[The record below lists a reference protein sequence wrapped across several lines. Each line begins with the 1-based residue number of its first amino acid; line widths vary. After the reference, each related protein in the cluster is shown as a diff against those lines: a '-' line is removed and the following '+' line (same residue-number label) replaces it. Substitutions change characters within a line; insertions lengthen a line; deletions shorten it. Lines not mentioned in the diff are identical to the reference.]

1 MPIQVYSFY
10 IFDRHTE
17 CVYSKLWVPRP
28 PPQSIASP
36 PSSRPQSQPP
46 PPSISSATTAV
57 PPSITAPSTAT
68 AATSTSPGSATTA
81 TNNNAAA
88 AAAAAAVSR
97 KKKEDDAKL
106 IFGTV
111 FSLRNMVRKLGG
123 DDDAFISYRTA
134 HYKLHYY
141 ETPTNLRFAMLTEP
155 GALSMRN
162 VLHQI
167 YINLWVEY
175 VVKNPLAPAEH
186 KGGEGVRN
194 EMFEMGLDK
203 FIRGLM

>member
-1 MPIQVYSFY
+1 MPIHVYSFY

-28 PPQSIASP
+28 SSSIAGP
-36 PSSRPQSQPP
+36 PPSRPQSQQ
-46 PPSISSATTAV
+46 PPSIGAATTAAA
-57 PPSITAPSTAT
+57 PGPTITTAAPSSAPPTTTIPPAN
-68 AATSTSPGSATTA
+68 AAAV
-81 TNNNAAA
+81 AAA
-88 AAAAAAVSR
+88 AAITRR
-97 KKKEDDAKL
+97 KNENDAKL

-123 DDDAFISYRTA
+123 DDDAFISFRTA

-175 VVKNPLAPAEH
+175 VVKNPLSPVEH

>member
-1 MPIQVYSFY
+1 MPVQIYSLY

-17 CVYSKLWVPRP
+17 CIYSKQWLQTATPTP
-28 PPQSIASP
+28 PTLTTH
-36 PSSRPQSQPP
+36 PSDQSQQQQQQ
-46 PPSISSATTAV
+46 
-57 PPSITAPSTAT
+57 T
-68 AATSTSPGSATTA
+68 AAPAAEQPPAPTKQRRNKSA
-81 TNNNAAA
+81 
-88 AAAAAAVSR
+88 
-97 KKKEDDAKL
+97 DDAKL

-123 DDDAFISYRTA
+123 EDDAFISFRTA
-134 HYKLHYY
+134 QYKLHYY
-141 ETPTNLRFAMLTEP
+141 ETPTNLRFALLTEP

-175 VVKNPLAPAEH
+175 VVKNPLSPVEH

-194 EMFEMGLDK
+194 EMFELGLDK
-203 FIRGLM
+203 FIRGMM

>member
-1 MPIQVYSFY
+1 MPIHVYSFY

-17 CVYSKLWVPRP
+17 CIYSKKWLPRATSSAPTTTGAAGTSTLTSP
-28 PPQSIASP
+28 PP
-36 PSSRPQSQPP
+36 SRPQSQQP
-46 PPSISSATTAV
+46 TTAASH
-57 PPSITAPSTAT
+57 PHPHAPSTAT
-68 AATSTSPGSATTA
+68 TTA
-81 TNNNAAA
+81 PTPAAA
-88 AAAAAAVSR
+88 AAAAALR
-97 KKKEDDAKL
+97 KRGDDDAKL

-123 DDDAFISYRTA
+123 DDDAFIAYRTA

-175 VVKNPLAPAEH
+175 VVKNPLSPVEH

>member
-17 CVYSKLWVPRP
+17 CIYSKQWQHRTP
-28 PPQSIASP
+28 PPPPPSTTLTSP
-36 PSSRPQSQPP
+36 PSSRPTSQQ
-46 PPSISSATTAV
+46 PSH
-57 PPSITAPSTAT
+57 PSHPSTAT
-68 AATSTSPGSATTA
+68 IPPALSAASK
-81 TNNNAAA
+81 
-88 AAAAAAVSR
+88 R
-97 KKKEDDAKL
+97 RQDDDAKL

-123 DDDAFISYRTA
+123 DDDAFLAYRTA

-141 ETPTNLRFAMLTEP
+141 ETPTNLRFALLTEP

-175 VVKNPLAPAEH
+175 VVKNPLSPVEH

>member
-28 PPQSIASP
+28 APSIASP
-36 PSSRPQSQPP
+36 PPSRPQSQQPASIASVAASSSSA
-46 PPSISSATTAV
+46 PPSAPTSA
-57 PPSITAPSTAT
+57 PPT
-68 AATSTSPGSATTA
+68 AAPPTA
-81 TNNNAAA
+81 AASAAA
-88 AAAAAAVSR
+88 AALT
-97 KKKEDDAKL
+97 KKKNEDDAKL

-123 DDDAFISYRTA
+123 DDDAFIAFRTA

-175 VVKNPLAPAEH
+175 VVKNPLSPVEH
-186 KGGEGVRN
+186 KGGKGVRN

-203 FIRGLM
+203 FVRGLM